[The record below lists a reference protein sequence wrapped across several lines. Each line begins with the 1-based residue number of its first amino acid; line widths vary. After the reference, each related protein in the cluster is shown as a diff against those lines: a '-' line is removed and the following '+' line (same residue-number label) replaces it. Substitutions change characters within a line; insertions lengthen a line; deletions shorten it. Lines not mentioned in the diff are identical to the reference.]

1 MTNHSQIFTLSVSS
15 QSRDSVIGIVAI
27 LLSIVQIDVLQV
39 VIAIH
44 CEAEQVLWILVIC
57 GLYVHH
63 HAYRYRL
70 LHWLQSNIGASG
82 CDLVAVD
89 LSSEIDIKSV
99 IVDVEAR
106 CLPVASLRI

>member
-1 MTNHSQIFTLSVSS
+1 MTNHSQIFTLSVGS
-15 QSRDSVIGIVAI
+15 QCRDSVVGIVAV
-27 LLSIVQIDVLQV
+27 LLGVVQVDILQV

-44 CEAEQVLWILVIC
+44 CKAEQVFWILVIC

-89 LSSEIDIKSV
+89 LSSEIDIKPV
-99 IVDVEAR
+99 I
-106 CLPVASLRI
+106 I